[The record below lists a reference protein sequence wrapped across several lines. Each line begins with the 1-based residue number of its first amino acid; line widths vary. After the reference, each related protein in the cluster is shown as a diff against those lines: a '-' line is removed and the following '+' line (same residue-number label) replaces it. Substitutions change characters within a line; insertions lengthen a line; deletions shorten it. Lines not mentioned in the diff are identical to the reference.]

1 MVTSA
6 PLHKGISEGRQQEI
20 KVLSDVPVSG
30 FRLWDMELAIVR
42 LDEEGAR
49 DKSWWLSQPCAHKR

>member
-1 MVTSA
+1 MTSA
-6 PLHKGISEGRQQEI
+6 PLHMGISEGAQQEI

-30 FRLWDMELAIVR
+30 FRFWDMELAIVR
-42 LDEEGAR
+42 LDEDGAK